1 VGWWLSVRLRQMNW
15 WWRRQPG
22 GAGGSL
28 GRGLVIWSNER
39 LLINKYF
46 ENEIVLFF
54 FKRPPVTLRD

>member
-1 VGWWLSVRLRQMNW
+1 MNW

-54 FKRPPVTLRD
+54 FKRPPVMLRD